1 MSQYPIRKSLSSILA
16 LVVFL
21 TSLPSLALADLIGTR
36 TVLELQARQERQE
49 QIEQFL
55 SRDEVQQQLITL
67 GVDPADARQRV
78 AALTDSELQQ
88 LAQRID
94 TLPAGGNVIAV
105 LGILFVV
112 LLVLDL
118 LGVTNVF
125 TRL

>member
-1 MSQYPIRKSLSSILA
+1 MSQYPIRKSLASILA

-36 TVLELQARQERQE
+36 TMLELQARQERQE